1 MRYYMLPNSKWRIG
15 SLTLTT
21 FTDVPWNAP
30 WYSPL
35 RLLVRPWRRCDS
47 TKGRGRMR
55 RRPRDSVMC
64 RQSGDMAFVVH
75 TLMQDPNDIDTICRL
90 TIKQNVRS
98 GRIHAVASAHL
109 GAFPA

>member
-1 MRYYMLPNSKWRIG
+1 VAHRLVDAHNIYRR
-15 SLTLTT
+15 
-21 FTDVPWNAP
+21 
-30 WYSPL
+30 PL
-35 RLLVRPWRRCDS
+35 KCAMVFAAWIVIRPWRRCDS

-98 GRIHAVASAHL
+98 GRIQAVASAHL
-109 GAFPA
+109 VAFPA